1 MAAQG
6 SKLVIYA
13 ALAGNGLIAITKFS
27 AAAYTGSSAMFSEAI
42 HSVVDTGNQGL
53 LLYGLHRA
61 NRPPD
66 IKFPFGYGREVYFWS
81 FVVAILL
88 FAVGSGF
95 SLYEGVM
102 KVMDPHPITNVVV
115 NYMVLGGAIVFEAGA
130 WIVAAREFNKTRRGR
145 PIWRTVVEAKDPSII
160 TVLLEDS
167 AAMLGLL
174 AALSGILMGQITG
187 NPVYDGVASIVIGVI
202 LALAAVFLAVETKGL
217 LIGEAAHPEVT
228 QALERIIA
236 MQRSVL
242 RINEILTTHLGPTDV
257 LVNVSLDFKDSANSA
272 EVERAVNEIETKI
285 KKAYPTV
292 TRIFIEAQNWQ
303 DHQRGL

>member
-13 ALAGNGLIAITKFS
+13 ALAGNGLIAITKF
-27 AAAYTGSSAMFSEAI
+27 AAAGYTGSSAMFSEAI

-66 IKFPFGYGREVYFWS
+66 QKHPFGYGGEVYFWS

-95 SLYEGVM
+95 SLYEGVL
-102 KVMDPHPITNVVV
+102 KVMDPHPVTNVFVS
-115 NYMVLGGAIVFEAGA
+115 YLVLGGAIVFEAGA
-130 WIVAAREFNKTRRGR
+130 WIVAAREFNKTRKGR
-145 PIWRTVVEAKDPSII
+145 PILRTVLEAKDPSII

-167 AAMLGLL
+167 AAMLGLI
-174 AALSGILMGQITG
+174 AALVGIWLGQVTG
-187 NPVYDGVASIVIGVI
+187 NPVYDGAASIVIGVI
-202 LALAAVFLAVETKGL
+202 LAMAAIFLAIETKGL

-228 QALERIIA
+228 AALEGIIA
-236 MQRSVL
+236 DQASVAQ
-242 RINEILTTHLGPTDV
+242 INEILTMHVGPSDV
-257 LVNVSLDFKDSANSA
+257 LVNASLDFKDSVDSV
-272 EVERAVNEIETKI
+272 EIERAVTEIEAKI
-285 KKAYPTV
+285 KQAYPRV

-303 DHQRGL
+303 EHERTI